1 MADKLKLKAQVRD
14 DAGSASAK
22 KARDNGQLPAIV
34 YGHKKESVAITVSAH
49 DFVAGL
55 RHGHRLMDL
64 SIGSKNETVIVK
76 EVQYDHLG
84 RNIIHA
90 DLVRVSASEKITV
103 NVPIELK
110 GTAKGTHEGGM
121 IEEQTDHIE
130 VECKATAIPESIAI
144 NIKEVGVGDH
154 LCAKDIVL
162 PDGVKLIS
170 DPEMVLVTCHV
181 IVEAKTTEEME
192 EEQPSTPEIISE
204 KKDDE
209 PEAKE

>member
-1 MADKLKLKAQVRD
+1 MADKLKLKAQVRE
-14 DAGSASAK
+14 DAGSTSAQK
-22 KARDNGQLPAIV
+22 VRENGQIPAIV
-34 YGHKKESVAITVSAH
+34 YGHKKDSVAITVSAH
-49 DFVAGL
+49 DFIKGL
-55 RHGHRLMDL
+55 RHGHRLMDI
-64 SIGSKNETVIVK
+64 SIGSKKETVIVK

-90 DLVRVSASEKITV
+90 DLMRVSASEKIHV

-121 IEEQTDHIE
+121 IEEQTDHLEIE
-130 VECKATAIPESIAI
+130 CTATAIPESIAV
-144 NIKEVGVGDH
+144 NVKEVGVGDH
-154 LCAKDIVL
+154 ICAKDVAM

-170 DPEMVLVTCHV
+170 DPELVLVTCHLFAQ
-181 IVEAKTTEEME
+181 AKTTEEVE
-192 EEQPSTPEIISE
+192 EEQPTAPEIIGE